1 MAAWLVPSR
10 HILAAALLWVA
21 LWFMHRRAWIT
32 GAHAHA
38 MEWFGR
44 ADPYRES
51 FAQGNL
57 DPHIEF

>member
-38 MEWFGR
+38 ME
-44 ADPYRES
+44 
-51 FAQGNL
+51 
-57 DPHIEF
+57 